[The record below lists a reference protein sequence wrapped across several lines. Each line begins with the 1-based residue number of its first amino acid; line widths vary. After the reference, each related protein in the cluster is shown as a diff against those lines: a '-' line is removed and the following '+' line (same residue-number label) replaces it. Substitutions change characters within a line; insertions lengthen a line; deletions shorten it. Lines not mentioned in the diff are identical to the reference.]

1 MKLISLKEH
10 LELMKKNKSIALMD
24 MDTFFEEETRI
35 DDNQPRSIMT
45 AHLKYRNP
53 GDEEKLL
60 IDQFHL
66 SPSVKLNQDLLEE
79 MEVYSNRLFR
89 LYDNYAEPLENMV
102 YWEVIKWIYINKSYS
117 LHYRAYFS
125 LRMELLSVEADTL
138 TFDILNNIGCL
149 NRLTERQISMNENTK
164 QIFCDNAHGV
174 ILPYKPGDILYIDGN
189 PFERPFYAVYC
200 SEFVINEDG
209 EPINSKVYVSL
220 EDAVNKMST
229 DEYIECIV
237 NIRIEY
243 AIYDFININYILM
256 FFYFPFRVFQII
268 IKILIFTASSIPLI
282 VIQYRIDPS
291 RFFVHFI
298 EFFNRFFHFL

>member
-10 LELMKKNKSIALMD
+10 LELMEKNKSIALMD
-24 MDTFFEEETRI
+24 MDTFFEEETCI
-35 DDNQPRSIMT
+35 DENQPRSIMT

-66 SPSVKLNQDLLEE
+66 SPSVKLNQDLLEKIE
-79 MEVYSNRLFR
+79 LYSNRLFR

-102 YWEVIKWIYINKSYS
+102 YWEVIKWIYFNKSYS

-209 EPINSKVYVSL
+209 EKKRYHGCLYNEYELRLTDLTGFGYFRDFEFPYPPLDRIKVVEDCNDLLLKKASKLLKEVPTCC
-220 EDAVNKMST
+220 EGWRTGKI
-229 DEYIECIV
+229 IE
-237 NIRIEY
+237 
-243 AIYDFININYILM
+243 M
-256 FFYFPFRVFQII
+256 
-268 IKILIFTASSIPLI
+268 
-282 VIQYRIDPS
+282 
-291 RFFVHFI
+291 
-298 EFFNRFFHFL
+298 

>member
-10 LELMKKNKSIALMD
+10 LELMEKNKSIALMD
-24 MDTFFEEETRI
+24 MDTFFEEETRM
-35 DDNQPRSIMT
+35 DENQPRSIMT

-209 EPINSKVYVSL
+209 EKKRYHGCLYNEYELRLTDLTGFGYFRDFEFPYPPLDRIKVVEDCNDLLLKKASKL
-220 EDAVNKMST
+220 LKEDST
-229 DEYIECIV
+229 CCEGWRTGKIIE
-237 NIRIEY
+237 
-243 AIYDFININYILM
+243 M
-256 FFYFPFRVFQII
+256 
-268 IKILIFTASSIPLI
+268 
-282 VIQYRIDPS
+282 
-291 RFFVHFI
+291 
-298 EFFNRFFHFL
+298 